1 MNQALLK
8 HLRPQAWRL
17 KGGAALAANC
27 AAVLILATSAY
38 AQTEAPAVA
47 VPEAPTAS
55 AVAPPEA
62 ATPAV
67 IAAPVTPAKVE
78 QPHQSIALGLTGRTG
93 LQRTSA
99 FAVDHTGAQ
108 SSADVEWA
116 TRLRARLEATSP
128 ERSGHWQYDAVIAVD
143 LLDGLPLARSGLD
156 GDKLPGQRF
165 QPTSLQEAWIGGRMG
180 KKFGVRV
187 GAMTSHWGSGL
198 VANDGAASFS
208 TDRNDWF
215 SLSRSGDRVMRALV
229 FSMPWADHAD
239 SPLRGLLFTAAA
251 DRVLDDDSASLTLG
265 ERANQGSL
273 TARMF
278 LDKTRWIGLYY
289 AHRQQQHDNGKS
301 LVVNVVDAALD
312 LDYRDAETR
321 KGLRIEAEAAWI
333 MGHTTLSPSPE
344 FPVHNIN
351 QLGAFG
357 RVTHKMAGGL
367 TLQMDAGY
375 FSGDANYDDRNLNAF
390 RADRNFR
397 QGLILFERVLGWQT
411 GRARI
416 TASNLNV
423 VGVPNQ
429 DLDRLA
435 SDGAVFNAITAFP
448 KIGLRF
454 ADDHEIFGGV
464 LLAMSP
470 VSSADPYLTKTQK
483 GGSPINYLGQVP
495 TGWLGTEI
503 DIGYRWYTP
512 LPETMKGWLM
522 VGLEGGV
529 LLPGGGIGNAS
540 PITTGRITLGLLNT
554 K

>member
-1 MNQALLK
+1 MNQALL
-8 HLRPQAWRL
+8 HHFRERSARFARMAWV
-17 KGGAALAANC
+17 AALCC
-27 AAVLILATSAY
+27 AGALTATSAF
-38 AQTEAPAVA
+38 AQADAAAVA
-47 VPEAPTAS
+47 VPEAPTPS
-55 AVAPPEA
+55 AVAMPEA
-62 ATPAV
+62 ATPQTVAP
-67 IAAPVTPAKVE
+67 PVTPAKVE
-78 QPHQSIALGLTGRTG
+78 QPHQSIGLGLSGRTG
-93 LQRTSA
+93 LQKTSA

-108 SSADVEWA
+108 SSSDVEWA

-128 ERSGHWQYDAVIAVD
+128 ERPGHWQYDAVIAVD
-143 LLDGLPLARSGLD
+143 LLDGLPLAKVGLD

-198 VANDGAASFS
+198 VANDGGASFS
-208 TDRNDWF
+208 TERNDWF

-251 DRVLDDDSASLTLG
+251 DRVLDDDSAQLTLG

-278 LDKTRWIGLYY
+278 LDKARWIGMYY
-289 AHRQQQHDNGKS
+289 AHRQQHHDNGKD

-312 LDYRDAETR
+312 LDYRDAQTHT
-321 KGLRIEAEAAWI
+321 GLRIEGEAAWI
-333 MGHTTLSPSPE
+333 MGDTTLSPTPE
-344 FPVHNIN
+344 FPLHNIN
-351 QLGAFG
+351 QFGAFG
-357 RVTHKMAGGL
+357 RVTHKTAGGL
-367 TLQMDAGY
+367 TLQLDAGY
-375 FSGDANYDDRNLNAF
+375 FSGDANYDDKNLNSF

-454 ADDHEIFGGV
+454 AEDHEIFGGV

-470 VSSADPYLTKTQK
+470 VSTADPYLTKTQS
-483 GGSPINYLGQVP
+483 GGSPTNYLGQTP
-495 TGWLGTEI
+495 SAWLGSEI
-503 DIGYRWYTP
+503 DIGYRWYAR
-512 LPETMKGWLM
+512 LPDKMQGCLM

-529 LLPGGGIGNAS
+529 LLPGGGIGNAA
-540 PITTGRITLGLLNT
+540 PITTGRITLGLLNN